1 LSGATGSTPAA
12 PVPSGHPS
20 MGRLIGRRLLF
31 LLPVLFG
38 ILVAVFVTMRIIPGD
53 PARLV
58 AGPDA
63 GPEELAAIRHQFG
76 LDQPL
81 HVQFERYLLDV
92 LRGEFGQSLKTQR
105 PVLDEIVPRLWNT
118 ALLAVL
124 STLFAAALG
133 LLAGIVAAARRNSAF
148 DHMTMAVAMLG
159 VSTPSFYLGIVLI
172 VVFAVMLRLFPA
184 GGSGGLIHLILPAV
198 TLGASTLGIVARM
211 TRASMIDVLDED
223 YIRTARAKGVRER
236 VIVARHALRNALLP
250 VIAVVALQFGFVL
263 AGSVL
268 VETVFSFPGIGWLI
282 VESISMRDFPVV
294 QGSILLVTFVSVLV
308 NLAADILY
316 GYADPRIKY

>member
-1 LSGATGSTPAA
+1 
-12 PVPSGHPS
+12 

-38 ILVAVFVTMRIIPGD
+38 ILVAVFVTMRIVPGD

-58 AGPDA
+58 GGPDA
-63 GPEELAAIRHQFG
+63 GPEELAAIRQQFG

-81 HVQFERYLLDV
+81 HVQFERYLLDI
-92 LRGEFGQSLKTQR
+92 LRGEFGRSLKTQR

-133 LLAGIVAAARRNSAF
+133 LLAGIVAAARRNSTF
-148 DHMTMAVAMLG
+148 DHATMVVAMLG

-184 GGSGGLIHLILPAV
+184 GGSGGLIHFVLPAV

-211 TRASMIDVLDED
+211 TRASMIDVLEED

-282 VESISMRDFPVV
+282 VESISMRDYPVV

-308 NLAADILY
+308 NLVADLLY
-316 GYADPRIKY
+316 GYADPRVKY

>member
-1 LSGATGSTPAA
+1 
-12 PVPSGHPS
+12 

-38 ILVAVFVTMRIIPGD
+38 ILVVVFVTMRIVPGD

-63 GPEELAAIRHQFG
+63 GPQELAAIRHEFG

-92 LRGEFGQSLKTQR
+92 FRGEFGRSLKTQR
-105 PVLDEIVPRLWNT
+105 PVLDEIGPRLWNT

-124 STLFAAALG
+124 STLFAVTFG
-133 LLAGIVAAARRNSAF
+133 LLAGIVAAARRHSAF
-148 DHMTMAVAMLG
+148 DHVTMVVAMMG

-172 VVFAVMLRLFPA
+172 VVFAVLLRLFPA
-184 GGSGGLIHLILPAV
+184 GGSGGLVHLVLPAV

-211 TRASMIDVLDED
+211 TRTSMIDVLDED

-236 VIVARHALRNALLP
+236 VIVVRHALRNALLP
-250 VIAVVALQFGFVL
+250 IIAVVALQFGFVL

-282 VESISMRDFPVV
+282 VESIGMRDFPVV

-308 NLAADILY
+308 NLVADLLY
-316 GYADPRIKY
+316 GYADPRVKY

>member
-1 LSGATGSTPAA
+1 
-12 PVPSGHPS
+12 

-38 ILVAVFVTMRIIPGD
+38 VLVAVFVTMRIVPGD

-58 AGPDA
+58 AGLDA

-92 LRGEFGQSLKTQR
+92 LRGEFGRSLKTQR
-105 PVLDEIVPRLWNT
+105 PVLDEIGPRLWNT
-118 ALLAVL
+118 GLLAVL
-124 STLFAAALG
+124 STLFAVAFG
-133 LLAGIVAAARRNSAF
+133 LLAGIVAAARRHSTF
-148 DHMTMAVAMLG
+148 DHATMVVAMMG

-172 VVFAVMLRLFPA
+172 VVFAVLLRLFPA
-184 GGSGGLIHLILPAV
+184 GGSGGLAHLVLPAV

-236 VIVARHALRNALLP
+236 VIVVRHALRNALLP
-250 VIAVVALQFGFVL
+250 IIAVVALQFGFVL

-268 VETVFSFPGIGWLI
+268 VETVFSFPGIGWLL

-294 QGSILLVTFVSVLV
+294 QGAILLVKLVSVLV
-308 NLAADILY
+308 NLVADVLY
-316 GYADPRIKY
+316 VYADPRIKY

>member
-1 LSGATGSTPAA
+1 
-12 PVPSGHPS
+12 

-198 TLGASTLGIVARM
+198 TLGASTLGVVARM

>member
-1 LSGATGSTPAA
+1 
-12 PVPSGHPS
+12 

-38 ILVAVFVTMRIIPGD
+38 ILVAVFVTMRIVPGD

-63 GPEELAAIRHQFG
+63 GPEELATIRHQFG

-81 HVQFERYLLDV
+81 HVQFERYLIDV
-92 LRGEFGQSLKTQR
+92 LRGEFGRSLKTQR
-105 PVLDEIVPRLWNT
+105 PVLDEIGPRLWNT

-124 STLFAAALG
+124 STLFAAAFG
-133 LLAGIVAAARRNSAF
+133 LLAGIVAAAHRNSTF
-148 DHMTMAVAMLG
+148 DHATMVVAMVG

-184 GGSGGLIHLILPAV
+184 GGSGGLLHFILPAV

-223 YIRTARAKGVRER
+223 YIRTARAKGVREH
-236 VIVARHALRNALLP
+236 VIVLRHALRNALLP
-250 VIAVVALQFGFVL
+250 IIAVVALQFGFVL

-308 NLAADILY
+308 NLVADILY

>member
-1 LSGATGSTPAA
+1 M
-12 PVPSGHPS
+12 GH
-20 MGRLIGRRLLF
+20 LIGRRLLF

-38 ILVAVFVTMRIIPGD
+38 ILVAVFVTMRIVPGD

-63 GPEELAAIRHQFG
+63 GPEELAAMRQQFG

-81 HVQFERYLLDV
+81 HIQFARYLRDI
-92 LRGEFGQSLKTQR
+92 LRGEFGRSLKTQR
-105 PVLDEIVPRLWNT
+105 PVLDEIVPRLGNT

-124 STLFAAALG
+124 STLFAVAVG
-133 LLAGIVAAARRNSAF
+133 LLAGIVAAARRNSTF
-148 DHMTMAVAMLG
+148 DHATMVVAMMG

-184 GGSGGLIHLILPAV
+184 GGSGGVAHLVLPAV

-236 VIVARHALRNALLP
+236 
-250 VIAVVALQFGFVL
+250 
-263 AGSVL
+263 
-268 VETVFSFPGIGWLI
+268 LI

-308 NLAADILY
+308 NLVADILY
-316 GYADPRIKY
+316 GYADPRVKY

>member
-1 LSGATGSTPAA
+1 
-12 PVPSGHPS
+12 

-38 ILVAVFVTMRIIPGD
+38 ILLAVFVTMRIVPGD

-63 GPEELAAIRHQFG
+63 GPEELATIRQQFG
-76 LDQPL
+76 LDRPL
-81 HVQFERYLLDV
+81 HVQFERYLLDI
-92 LRGEFGQSLKTQR
+92 LRGEFGRSLKTQR
-105 PVLDEIVPRLWNT
+105 PVLDEIVPRLENT

-124 STLFAAALG
+124 STLFAVAVG

-148 DHMTMAVAMLG
+148 DHATMVVAMLG

-184 GGSGGLIHLILPAV
+184 GGSGGVAHLVLPAV
-198 TLGASTLGIVARM
+198 TLGAATLGIVARM

-223 YIRTARAKGVRER
+223 YIRTARAKGVRECL
-236 VIVARHALRNALLP
+236 IVARYALRNALLP

-316 GYADPRIKY
+316 GYADPRVKY

>member
-1 LSGATGSTPAA
+1 
-12 PVPSGHPS
+12 

-31 LLPVLFG
+31 LLPVLVG
-38 ILVAVFVTMRIIPGD
+38 SLVAVFVTMRVVPGD

-63 GPEELAAIRHQFG
+63 GPEELATIRHQFG

-81 HVQFERYLLDV
+81 HVQFERYLIDV
-92 LRGEFGQSLKTQR
+92 LRGEFGRSLKTQR
-105 PVLDEIVPRLWNT
+105 PVLDEIGPRLWNT

-124 STLFAAALG
+124 STLFAAVFG
-133 LLAGIVAAARRNSAF
+133 LLAGIVAAARRNSMF
-148 DHMTMAVAMLG
+148 DHATMVVAMVG

-184 GGSGGLIHLILPAV
+184 GGSGGLVHFILPAV

-211 TRASMIDVLDED
+211 TRASMIDVLNED

-236 VIVARHALRNALLP
+236 AIVLRHALRNALLP
-250 VIAVVALQFGFVL
+250 IIAVVALQFGFVL

-294 QGSILLVTFVSVLV
+294 QSSILLVTFVSVLV
-308 NLAADILY
+308 NLVADILY

>member
-1 LSGATGSTPAA
+1 
-12 PVPSGHPS
+12 

-211 TRASMIDVLDED
+211 TRASMIDVLEED

-282 VESISMRDFPVV
+282 VESISMRDYPVV

-308 NLAADILY
+308 NLVADLLY
-316 GYADPRIKY
+316 GYADPRVKY

>member
-1 LSGATGSTPAA
+1 
-12 PVPSGHPS
+12 

-38 ILVAVFVTMRIIPGD
+38 ILVAVFVTMRIVPGD

-63 GPEELAAIRHQFG
+63 GPEELAAIRQQFG

-81 HVQFERYLLDV
+81 HVQFVRYLLDI
-92 LRGEFGQSLKTQR
+92 LRGEFGRSLKTQR
-105 PVLDEIVPRLWNT
+105 PVLDEIVPRLGNT

-124 STLFAAALG
+124 STLFAVAVG
-133 LLAGIVAAARRNSAF
+133 LLAGIVAAARRNSTF
-148 DHMTMAVAMLG
+148 DHATMVVAMIG

-184 GGSGGLIHLILPAV
+184 GGSGGVAHLVLPAV

-236 VIVARHALRNALLP
+236 LIVARHALRNALLP

-294 QGSILLVTFVSVLV
+294 QGAILLVTFVSVLV

-316 GYADPRIKY
+316 GYADPRVKY

>member
-1 LSGATGSTPAA
+1 
-12 PVPSGHPS
+12 

-38 ILVAVFVTMRIIPGD
+38 ILLAVFVTMRIVPGD

-63 GPEELAAIRHQFG
+63 GPEELATIRQQFG
-76 LDQPL
+76 LDRPL
-81 HVQFERYLLDV
+81 HVQFERYVLDI
-92 LRGEFGQSLKTQR
+92 LRGEFGRSLKTQR
-105 PVLDEIVPRLWNT
+105 PVLDEIVPRLGNT

-124 STLFAAALG
+124 STLFAVIVG

-148 DHMTMAVAMLG
+148 DHATMVVAMLG

-184 GGSGGLIHLILPAV
+184 GGSGGLAHLVLPAV

-236 VIVARHALRNALLP
+236 LIVARHALRNALLP

-308 NLAADILY
+308 NLVADILY
-316 GYADPRIKY
+316 GYADPRVKY

>member
-1 LSGATGSTPAA
+1 
-12 PVPSGHPS
+12 

-38 ILVAVFVTMRIIPGD
+38 ILLAVFVTMRIVPGD

-63 GPEELAAIRHQFG
+63 GPEELATIRQQFG
-76 LDQPL
+76 LDRPL
-81 HVQFERYLLDV
+81 HVQFERYVLDI
-92 LRGEFGQSLKTQR
+92 LRGEFGRSLKTLR
-105 PVLDEIVPRLWNT
+105 PVLDEIVPRLGNT

-124 STLFAAALG
+124 STLFAVIVG

-148 DHMTMAVAMLG
+148 DHATMVVAMLG

-184 GGSGGLIHLILPAV
+184 GGSGGLAHLVLPAV

-236 VIVARHALRNALLP
+236 LIVARHALRNALLP

-294 QGSILLVTFVSVLV
+294 QGSILLVTFVSVVV

-316 GYADPRIKY
+316 GYADPRVKY

>member
-1 LSGATGSTPAA
+1 
-12 PVPSGHPS
+12 

-38 ILVAVFVTMRIIPGD
+38 ILVAVFVTMRIVPGD

-133 LLAGIVAAARRNSAF
+133 LLAGIVAAARRNSTF

>member
-1 LSGATGSTPAA
+1 
-12 PVPSGHPS
+12 

-236 VIVARHALRNALLP
+236 VIVVRHALRNALLP

>member
-1 LSGATGSTPAA
+1 
-12 PVPSGHPS
+12 

-223 YIRTARAKGVRER
+223 YIRTARAKGARER

-316 GYADPRIKY
+316 GYADPRIRY

>member
-1 LSGATGSTPAA
+1 
-12 PVPSGHPS
+12 

-282 VESISMRDFPVV
+282 VESISMRDYPVV

-308 NLAADILY
+308 NLVADLLY
-316 GYADPRIKY
+316 GYADPRVKY

>member
-1 LSGATGSTPAA
+1 
-12 PVPSGHPS
+12 

-38 ILVAVFVTMRIIPGD
+38 ILVAVFVTMRIVPGD

-58 AGPDA
+58 GGPDA
-63 GPEELAAIRHQFG
+63 GPEELATIRQQFG

-81 HVQFERYLLDV
+81 HVQFERYLLDI
-92 LRGEFGQSLKTQR
+92 LRGEFGRSLKTQR

-133 LLAGIVAAARRNSAF
+133 LLAGIVAAARRNSTF
-148 DHMTMAVAMLG
+148 DHATMVVAMLG

-211 TRASMIDVLDED
+211 TRASMIEVLEED

-236 VIVARHALRNALLP
+236 VIVVRHALRNALLP
-250 VIAVVALQFGFVL
+250 IIAVVALQFGFVL

-308 NLAADILY
+308 NLVADILY
-316 GYADPRIKY
+316 GYADPRVKY

>member
-1 LSGATGSTPAA
+1 
-12 PVPSGHPS
+12 

-38 ILVAVFVTMRIIPGD
+38 ILVAVFVTMRIVPGD

-63 GPEELAAIRHQFG
+63 GPEELATIRQQFG

-81 HVQFERYLLDV
+81 HVQFVRYLLDIV
-92 LRGEFGQSLKTQR
+92 RGEFGRSLKTQR
-105 PVLDEIVPRLWNT
+105 PVLDEIVPRLGNT

-124 STLFAAALG
+124 STLFAVAVG
-133 LLAGIVAAARRNSAF
+133 LLAGIVAAARRNSTF
-148 DHMTMAVAMLG
+148 DHATMVVAMMG

-184 GGSGGLIHLILPAV
+184 GGSGGVAHLVLPAV

-236 VIVARHALRNALLP
+236 LIVARHALRNALLP

-294 QGSILLVTFVSVLV
+294 QGAILLVTFVSVLV

-316 GYADPRIKY
+316 GYADPRVKY